1 MGGASKKSLRA
12 VLAGA
17 LLFGGSLAATVIGG
31 ATPAWAQSSV
41 TLYVASGGT
50 GDCTSQVNACGSL
63 ATALSTGTSNS
74 NSGDD
79 VTINVGAGTFDENDI
94 FDAAALNSLTITGAG
109 ASSTILDGTETGNVL
124 IIAGGT
130 VNISGVTIENGSNG
144 DDGAGI
150 DSCDANAGCVVT
162 ISDST
167 FSDNNAPA
175 WGGAI
180 DNGDNGGN
188 GTLTVTD
195 STFTDDTAGANGGG
209 AIDNGANGG
218 GGTVT
223 VSGSTF
229 TDDSAAPSGRG
240 GAIDNA
246 DDNGSGTV
254 TVSGSTF
261 TGNTAGGG
269 GGAIANGS
277 DGGDGNLTV
286 SNSTFSD
293 NSATDGGAIDNADAS
308 GSGTTAV
315 SDSTFSGNTASS
327 DGGAI
332 DNADNSAHGST
343 TATSSTFSGNGASG
357 SGGTVDNPGNGDSG
371 PASFGASILVGATA
385 GGECGGAVTDL
396 GYNIDD
402 GSTCNFSGPSLSNTA
417 ADLDSSGLQNNGGP
431 TQTIAVEPG
440 SPAIGLVTN
449 APQCPATDQRGAA
462 RPTSGA
468 CDAGA
473 YDTNGTPFDPSVS
486 SVTITGGLITP
497 TVTISGSGFGN
508 RADLGAP
515 APATACSNTNTGSD
529 YDNFSFSD
537 VTAGWLAGGGDNCI
551 GVSVSS
557 YSSTQIV
564 VTFGNGYGNG
574 YGNNQYGALGYGDGL
589 QVNVLGA
596 PFSGSVPAYSPAP
609 SISSVAISGGLATP
623 TVTVTGSGF
632 GTEDDLGSPVPAYC
646 GNTGFD
652 YDNNFYLLDGWGA
665 GQGSGP
671 FGDCTGVSITSYSNT
686 QVTFTFGSGY
696 GTGNNQY
703 GVLSPGDSFQMN
715 VLGTTFDGTVPYP
728 ASPTIGGVTFGG
740 DPSNP
745 TVTVSGSGF
754 GTSSDLGTPG
764 TPGCSGSGSDYGN
777 LFYFSDTTGS
787 WQAGQGTDCT
797 GLVISS
803 HSSTQI
809 VFTFGDQYSVFGPI
823 ANGDSFSMTLFGVT
837 FNGTASLGTG
847 YTCTV
852 SGMSGTTSF
861 PVVESESPAP
871 PASIDAG
878 GTFQTAPA
886 ARVTIPATVV
896 NHFRN
901 LGATSLTIASQSTGL
916 DGRTSVGG
924 PLSGAVNPNVETAS
938 ASNLPQSDSAL
949 TAGVPYS
956 YSTAY
961 NPVTFQT
968 GPGHGRVFI
977 TPGQISAEVTF
988 VIHGTAT
995 PEDINCSPPSGV
1007 AALGSTTVD
1016 PPPPTPTFQI
1026 PGSTPPLQNQV
1037 SSGTDGGWGAT
1048 VANTSTAS
1056 VTGLT
1061 ASVRVT
1067 DGGAPVT
1074 FDLTGMA
1081 ASGTSCSNAGSGKL
1095 SCVIGTLAEGGSDTL
1110 DVLVNT
1116 TGLAGSVAITGS
1128 ATVSSTNAG
1137 SHATT
1142 LSTIRVVVVQGGNGT
1157 KAVATPG
1164 TALLSTKKSLKQ
1176 AKAKVSLTLP
1186 KAKISKK
1193 AGAGAAGPSAGT
1205 ATVSPP
1211 PVAVTLE
1218 SLAPSAEPA
1227 LCPPTGTSK
1236 CEGNIVQAFGNFS
1249 AYTSKLHPIVAVVQF
1264 FYGIHVP
1271 QGSVYFLKP
1280 NGKTVKKL
1288 STCTKT
1294 STGFTTPCVFG
1305 KEQVLGSAAHD
1316 TVYAQDTVYF
1326 TGNDPA
1332 MGRR

>member
-1 MGGASKKSLRA
+1 M
-12 VLAGA
+12 
-17 LLFGGSLAATVIGG
+17 
-31 ATPAWAQSSV
+31 
-41 TLYVASGGT
+41 
-50 GDCTSQVNACGSL
+50 
-63 ATALSTGTSNS
+63 
-74 NSGDD
+74 
-79 VTINVGAGTFDENDI
+79 NV
-94 FDAAALNSLTITGAG
+94 
-109 ASSTILDGTETGNVL
+109 
-124 IIAGGT
+124 
-130 VNISGVTIENGSNG
+130 
-144 DDGAGI
+144 
-150 DSCDANAGCVVT
+150 
-162 ISDST
+162 SD
-167 FSDNNAPA
+167 
-175 WGGAI
+175 
-180 DNGDNGGN
+180 
-188 GTLTVTD
+188 
-195 STFTDDTAGANGGG
+195 
-209 AIDNGANGG
+209 
-218 GGTVT
+218 
-223 VSGSTF
+223 
-229 TDDSAAPSGRG
+229 
-240 GAIDNA
+240 
-246 DDNGSGTV
+246 
-254 TVSGSTF
+254 STF

-277 DGGDGNLTV
+277 DSGDGNLTV

-327 DGGAI
+327 DGGAV

-343 TATSSTFSGNGASG
+343 TVTSSTFSGNGAGG

-371 PASFGASILVGATA
+371 PASFGASILVGATS

-417 ADLDSSGLQNNGGP
+417 ADLDPSGLQNNGGP
-431 TQTIAVEPG
+431 TQTIALEPG

-462 RPTSGA
+462 RPTSGT

-508 RADLGAP
+508 QADLGAP

-537 VTAGWLAGGGDNCI
+537 VTAGWLAGGGSNCI

-574 YGNNQYGALGYGDGL
+574 ASPDEYGALGYGDSL

-596 PFSGSVPAYSPAP
+596 TFSGSVPAYSPAP
-609 SISSVAISGGLATP
+609 TISSVAITGSLATP

-665 GQGSGP
+665 GEGSGP
-671 FGDCTGVSITSYSNT
+671 FGDCTGVSITSYSDT
-686 QVTFTFGSGY
+686 QVSFTFGNGY

-715 VLGTTFDGTVPYP
+715 VLGTTFNGTVPYP

-745 TVTVSGSGF
+745 TVTMSGSGF
-754 GTSSDLGTPG
+754 GTSGDLGTPG
-764 TPGCSGSGSDYGN
+764 TPGCGGSGSDYGN
-777 LFYFSDTTGS
+777 IFYFSDTTGS

-803 HSSTQI
+803 YSSTQI
-809 VFTFGDQYSVFGPI
+809 MFTFGDQYSVFGPI

-896 NHFRN
+896 DHFRN

-938 ASNLPQSDSAL
+938 ASNLPQSDSTL
-949 TAGVPYS
+949 TAGVPYT

-968 GPGHGRVFI
+968 GPGHGTVFI
-977 TPGQISAEVTF
+977 TPGQINAEVTF

-1016 PPPPTPTFQI
+1016 PPPPTPTFQV
-1026 PGSTPPLQNQV
+1026 PASTPPLQNQV

-1067 DGGAPVT
+1067 DGGPPVT

-1081 ASGTSCSNAGSGKL
+1081 ASGTNCSNAGSGKL
-1095 SCVIGTLAEGGSDTL
+1095 SCVDRDPGRGGLGHPRRAGQHHRPGRLGGHHRLGHRLLDQCRVPRHHPVDHQGGGRPGRQRDQGGGHPRDGPAQQQEVTQAGQGQGLVDPAQSQDHQDGGESRGLRTLGRHAPPSAPRRWRSPSSRSPPRRSPPCARPPGPPSARAT
-1110 DVLVNT
+1110 
-1116 TGLAGSVAITGS
+1116 SSRPS
-1128 ATVSSTNAG
+1128 ATSRPTPPSSTP
-1137 SHATT
+1137 SWPWSSS
-1142 LSTIRVVVVQGGNGT
+1142 ST
-1157 KAVATPG
+1157 A
-1164 TALLSTKKSLKQ
+1164 ST
-1176 AKAKVSLTLP
+1176 
-1186 KAKISKK
+1186 
-1193 AGAGAAGPSAGT
+1193 
-1205 ATVSPP
+1205 
-1211 PVAVTLE
+1211 
-1218 SLAPSAEPA
+1218 
-1227 LCPPTGTSK
+1227 CR
-1236 CEGNIVQAFGNFS
+1236 
-1249 AYTSKLHPIVAVVQF
+1249 
-1264 FYGIHVP
+1264 

-1280 NGKTVKKL
+1280 NGKTVDKL
-1288 STCTKT
+1288 STCKKT